1 MIVSI
6 CERPI
11 IFIHGLWNTSSIFNN
26 LLKKLDYYNV
36 EYYAPTLDHSFGR
49 ISIIDLAESLDELIT
64 KKYGNKREI
73 DILGFSMGGIIARY
87 WINKFYGYHKT
98 KRFIS
103 IGSPHRGTLT
113 AQLVPKNL
121 FKGIAEMKISSSL
134 LKELSEYDYLLKKID
149 CISFYTKWDFMVFP
163 GWRANLP
170 VGRKFS
176 LNIYKHRNLVRN
188 PIAINAIVNSIIT

>member
-1 MIVSI
+1 MSI
-6 CERPI
+6 YKRPI
-11 IFIHGLWNTSSIFNN
+11 IFIHGLWNTSAIFNN
-26 LLKKLDYYNV
+26 LLNRLDNYNV
-36 EYYAPTLDHSFGR
+36 EYYAPTLDHYFGR
-49 ISIIDLAESLDELIT
+49 ISIEDLAENLDELIT
-64 KKYGNKREI
+64 KKYGKKREI

-87 WINKFYGYHKT
+87 WISKLDGYLNT

-103 IGSPHRGTLT
+103 IGSPHCGSLT

-121 FKGIAEMKISSSL
+121 FKGISEMKINSSL

-170 VGRKFS
+170 VGKKYS

-188 PIAINAIVNSIIT
+188 PIAIDAIVNSIII

>member
-1 MIVSI
+1 MSI
-6 CERPI
+6 CKRPI
-11 IFIHGLWNTSSIFNN
+11 ILIHGLWNTSAIFNN
-26 LLKKLDYYNV
+26 LLKRLDYYDV
-36 EYYAPTLDHSFGR
+36 EYYAPTLDHYFGR
-49 ISIIDLAESLDELIT
+49 ISIIDLAVSLDELIT
-64 KKYGNKREI
+64 KKYGNEREL
-73 DILGFSMGGIIARY
+73 DIVGFSMGGIIARY
-87 WINKFYGYHKT
+87 WISKFYGHNKT
-98 KRFIS
+98 KKFIS

-121 FKGIAEMKISSSL
+121 FKGISEMKISSSF

-170 VGRKFS
+170 VGRKYS

-188 PIAINAIVNSIIT
+188 PMAIDAIINSIIT

>member
-1 MIVSI
+1 MSI
-6 CERPI
+6 RKRPI
-11 IFIHGLWNTSSIFNN
+11 ILIHGLWNTSAIFKNILN
-26 LLKKLDYYNV
+26 RLDYYDV
-36 EYYAPTLDHSFGR
+36 EYYAPTLEHYFGR

-64 KKYGNKREI
+64 KKYGNEREI

-87 WINKFYGYHKT
+87 WINKLYGYLKT

-113 AQLVPKNL
+113 AQLVPTIL
-121 FKGIAEMKISSSL
+121 FKGISEMKINSSL
-134 LKELSEYDYLLKKID
+134 LKELSEYDYFLKKID

-170 VGRKFS
+170 VGKKYR

-188 PIAINAIVNSIIT
+188 PIAIDAIVNSIIT

>member
-1 MIVSI
+1 MSI
-6 CERPI
+6 CKRPI
-11 IFIHGLWNTSSIFNN
+11 ILIHGLWNSSAIFTN
-26 LLKKLDYYNV
+26 LLNRLDYYDF
-36 EYYAPTLDHSFGR
+36 EYYAPTIDYYFGR
-49 ISIIDLAESLDELIT
+49 ISIIDLAETLDELIT
-64 KKYGNKREI
+64 KKYGNEREI

-87 WINKFYGYHKT
+87 WINKFNGYLKT

-121 FKGIAEMKISSSL
+121 FKGISEMKIRSTL
-134 LKELSEYDYLLKKID
+134 LKELSEYDNLLKKID

-170 VGRKFS
+170 VGRKYS

-188 PIAINAIVNSIIT
+188 PIALDAIVHSIIT